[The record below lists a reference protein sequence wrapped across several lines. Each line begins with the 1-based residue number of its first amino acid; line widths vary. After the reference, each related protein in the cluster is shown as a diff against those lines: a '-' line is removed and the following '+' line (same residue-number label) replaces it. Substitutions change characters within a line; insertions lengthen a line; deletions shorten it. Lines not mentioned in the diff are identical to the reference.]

1 MHIPR
6 YTICY
11 ERRCF
16 TRLVSWFQF
25 ESQTSFGSH
34 YKTRIE
40 GDSMFC
46 DFYNAQQRTYCK
58 RLKVLCPEHLKEPK
72 VTVALSRECSL
83 AVAVIVLNFY
93 INRWKQQL
101 ALEPCYSPFTSAYVA
116 LHVIVN

>member
-1 MHIPR
+1 METETETEKYFTTEITLVWALLCCLVR
-6 YTICY
+6 NKLIDWLIDWLIMLVLCNAEITILMVC
-11 ERRCF
+11 
-16 TRLVSWFQF
+16 LLQF

-72 VTVALSRECSL
+72 VSIAG
-83 AVAVIVLNFY
+83 
-93 INRWKQQL
+93 W
-101 ALEPCYSPFTSAYVA
+101 
-116 LHVIVN
+116 